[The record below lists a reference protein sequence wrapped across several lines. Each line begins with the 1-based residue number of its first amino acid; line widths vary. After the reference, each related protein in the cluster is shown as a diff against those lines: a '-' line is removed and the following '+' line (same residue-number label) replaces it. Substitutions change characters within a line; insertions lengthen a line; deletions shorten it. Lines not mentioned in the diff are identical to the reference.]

1 MCRFIKTIGYN
12 YISPVIML
20 NVASYDRNGTL
31 LEVFARCNCEVDR
44 DAVGCLLV
52 VSHLSDI
59 RFCERRMNPVAV
71 RIRMKKLGRRHRPF
85 FRICA
90 MDSRSPRDGNVIEE
104 LGTYDPMLSDTN
116 RRVKLN
122 DDRIQYWLS
131 VGAKPTEK
139 VQTLLKK
146 YIGTSPEDFPV
157 PEPKQ
162 SPPVA
167 SVSESKPA
175 EAASDTAEA
184 ASDTAEAAS
193 DTAEAAS
200 DTAEAASESTEESS
214 EE

>member
-1 MCRFIKTIGYN
+1 
-12 YISPVIML
+12 ML
-20 NVASYDRNGTL
+20 NVASSDRNGTL
-31 LEVFARCNCEVDR
+31 LEVFARCNCEVDW
-44 DAVGCLLV
+44 DAVGCLQV
-52 VSHLSDI
+52 VFHLSDI
-59 RFCERRMNPVAV
+59 RSCERRMNPVAV

-104 LGTYDPMLSDTN
+104 LGTYDPMIPDTN

-131 VGAKPTEK
+131 VGAKPTAK

-167 SVSESKPA
+167 SVPESKPA

-193 DTAEAAS
+193 DTAETAS
-200 DTAEAASESTEESS
+200 DTAETASDTTSESTEESS

>member
-1 MCRFIKTIGYN
+1 
-12 YISPVIML
+12 ML
-20 NVASYDRNGTL
+20 NVASSDRNGTL
-31 LEVFARCNCEVDR
+31 LEVFARCNCEVDW
-44 DAVGCLLV
+44 DAVGCLQV

-59 RFCERRMNPVAV
+59 RSCERRMNPVAV

-104 LGTYDPMLSDTN
+104 LGTYDPMIPDTN

-131 VGAKPTEK
+131 VGAKPTAK

-167 SVSESKPA
+167 SVPESKPA
-175 EAASDTAEA
+175 EAAPDT
-184 ASDTAEAAS
+184 T
-193 DTAEAAS
+193 
-200 DTAEAASESTEESS
+200 SESTEESS

>member
-1 MCRFIKTIGYN
+1 
-12 YISPVIML
+12 
-20 NVASYDRNGTL
+20 
-31 LEVFARCNCEVDR
+31 
-44 DAVGCLLV
+44 
-52 VSHLSDI
+52 
-59 RFCERRMNPVAV
+59 
-71 RIRMKKLGRRHRPF
+71 
-85 FRICA
+85 

-104 LGTYDPMLSDTN
+104 LGTYDPMVPDTN

-122 DDRIQYWLS
+122 DDRIQDWLS
-131 VGAKPTEK
+131 VGAKPTAK

-157 PEPKQ
+157 SEPKQ

-175 EAASDTAEA
+175 EAVSDTAEA
-184 ASDTAEAAS
+184 VS